1 MTNNGTPR
9 ISAEIEMQFMDELRR
24 QSNYFGTW
32 QVLPAGINIDND
44 MQPNAGVK
52 LCRNLDFSKRP
63 QVFAE
68 LAKLGWT
75 KRIRESMAVRADD
88 SWPLRLTINNQPQ
101 FSTLVVLGD
110 HLYERLPLQAEINEF
125 LAENMMPLIDSSSS
139 SLNWALMR
147 GLYLPNVA
155 TDDAQTYSFAH
166 KLRTFMVRHCV
177 TEPRVVVE
185 NAIHYVMLDVMR
197 IVIKPTRNGW
207 ARFALEFDPKYERAA
222 I

>member
-9 ISAEIEMQFMDELRR
+9 LSAGVEMLFMDELRR

-32 QVLPAGINIDND
+32 QVLPAGINIDGD
-44 MQPNAGVK
+44 AQANAGVK
-52 LCRNLDFSKRP
+52 LCRTLDFSKRP

-88 SWPLRLTINNQPQ
+88 SWPLRLTINNQPA
-101 FSTLVVLGD
+101 FSTLTVLGD

-125 LAENMMPLIDSSSS
+125 LVDNRLPSIDSSSS

-147 GLYLPNVA
+147 GLYLPDVA
-155 TDDAQTYSFAH
+155 ADDAQTYSFAH
-166 KLRTFMVRHCV
+166 KLRTYMVKHCL

-197 IVIKPTRNGW
+197 IVIMPTRNGW
-207 ARFALEFDPKYERAA
+207 ARFALEFDPKHERTA